1 MRLQMAGMTGSQW
14 ECCWDAHKGLAVV
27 GDLDDPVLSFQSL
40 SLRVNKVGD
49 SKYNRLPHAGD
60 FENKNGTEAFYLSPK
75 PLPTGATPFT
85 GVAAFF

>member
-40 SLRVNKVGD
+40 SA
-49 SKYNRLPHAGD
+49 AG
-60 FENKNGTEAFYLSPK
+60 
-75 PLPTGATPFT
+75 
-85 GVAAFF
+85 